1 MLWSVTDTVTI
12 HPAVGERMG
21 QLQESGTILM
31 ELSLK
36 EVVPFKVSV
45 GSTEQEVTMFCS
57 LFLYNYSNCFSGF
70 AVNFKSNIFKKFT

>member
-57 LFLYNYSNCFSGF
+57 LIDLFLYNYSNCFSTSF
-70 AVNFKSNIFKKFT
+70 LYIV